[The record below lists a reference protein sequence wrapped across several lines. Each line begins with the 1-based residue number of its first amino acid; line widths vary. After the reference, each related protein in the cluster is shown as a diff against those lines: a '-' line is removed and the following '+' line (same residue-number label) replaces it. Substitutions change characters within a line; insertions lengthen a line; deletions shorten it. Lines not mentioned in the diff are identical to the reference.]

1 MKVSIFTK
9 TGYTHWCNHGHNTNR
24 FTEENHLLAGC
35 WTLNYLTL
43 KMNKFQSDKEM
54 RIKNNVGKSINEKF
68 KIEMHR
74 FNTFIINK
82 KEKHED
88 KSKVILS
95 VLQFF

>member
-43 KMNKFQSDKEM
+43 KMNK
-54 RIKNNVGKSINEKF
+54 
-68 KIEMHR
+68 
-74 FNTFIINK
+74 
-82 KEKHED
+82 KH
-88 KSKVILS
+88 K
-95 VLQFF
+95 